1 MAAQSHPPVV
11 VLDRDGTLN
20 VDDKAI
26 IASADDW
33 VPVPGALE
41 AVARLNQ
48 AGWRVV
54 VATNQSGLGRGL
66 FDVATMN
73 AVHTKMHKMLAA
85 VGGRVDAVFFCPHT
99 RDDACDCRKPQ
110 PGLMH
115 AISDGSK
122 FPYRRWLW
130 RAIPCGIFRP
140 VKPLARQD
148 TCCWLVSVRVIA
160 RKIHRPMCL
169 WARNYTPVWTPLL
182 TRYLR
187 KQIPRVK
194 PKPRFINRLHHNKPE
209 AHLEK
214 SAHTP

>member
-99 RDDACDCRKPQ
+99 RDDACGCRKPQ

-115 AISDGSK
+115 AISERFQVPLSEMAVAGNTVRHIQAGQAAGSPGHLLLVGK
-122 FPYRRWLW
+122 CAGYSAQNP
-130 RAIPCGIFRP
+130 PPDVP
-140 VKPLARQD
+140 VGTQ
-148 TCCWLVSVRVIA
+148 
-160 RKIHRPMCL
+160 
-169 WARNYTPVWTPLL
+169 
-182 TRYLR
+182 
-187 KQIPRVK
+187 
-194 PKPRFINRLHHNKPE
+194 LHASLDAFVDALFAQTNTQGQAQAQVHQPPP
-209 AHLEK
+209 
-214 SAHTP
+214 SQ